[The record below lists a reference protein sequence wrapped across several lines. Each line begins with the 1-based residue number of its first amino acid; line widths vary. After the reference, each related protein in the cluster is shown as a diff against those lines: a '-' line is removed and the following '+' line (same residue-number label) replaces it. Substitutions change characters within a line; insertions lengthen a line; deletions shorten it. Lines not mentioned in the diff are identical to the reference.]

1 MKLSEATELLRAGGI
16 TDARREARMLFSAL
30 GGIPY
35 SRLVCE
41 DADCELDGLAEAVHR
56 RARRYPLQYLIG
68 KTDFYRESY
77 LVCEDCLIPRSDTE
91 ILVDYAVGHLP
102 SGSLF
107 VDLCTGSGCVA
118 LSTLNN
124 TENTRA
130 IAVDL
135 SQSALCV
142 AKRNAERLGLSERI
156 EFLLADAT
164 SEAVGGEI
172 FALLSN
178 PPYVTEAA
186 YEALEPEIYSE
197 PKMALVAE
205 EEGLLFYKRLVPL
218 YKDRIASDGFMAFEI
233 GYDQA
238 DALRAIADGHGLNCE
253 IIKDYS
259 GNDRVAVLKKA

>member
-1 MKLSEATELLRAGGI
+1 MKLSEATDLLRSGGI
-16 TDARREARMLFSAL
+16 ADAKREARMLFSEL

-35 SRLVCE
+35 AKLVCE
-41 DADCELDGLAEAVHR
+41 DAECCEQGLIDAVTR
-56 RARRYPLQYLIG
+56 RAERYPLQYLLG

-91 ILVDYAVGHLP
+91 ILVDYAVRNIP
-102 SGSLF
+102 EGSLF

-124 TENTRA
+124 TKNTRA
-130 IAVDL
+130 VAVDL
-135 SQSALCV
+135 SEVALRV
-142 AKRNAERLGLSERI
+142 AKRNAERLGLESRVD
-156 EFLLADAT
+156 FLLADAT
-164 SEAVGGEI
+164 DTAVEGEI

-178 PPYVTEAA
+178 PPYVTEKA
-186 YEALEPEIYSE
+186 YSALEPELYSE

-205 EEGLLFYKRLVPL
+205 DEGLAFYKKLVPL
-218 YKDRIASDGFMAFEI
+218 YKDRISKDGFMAFEI

-238 DALRAIADGHGLNCE
+238 DALKAIAGEHEMSAE

-259 GNDRVAVLKKA
+259 GNDRVAVLKKI